1 MLIKLIIDWTN
12 KRIWAA
18 ITDDQLYNTQNAFN
32 LISEPDL
39 SLDYLLGIINSKLM
53 TFLSKTVLR

>member
-12 KRIWAA
+12 KRIWAT

>member
-12 KRIWAA
+12 KRIWAT
-18 ITDDQLYNTQNAFN
+18 ITDDELYNTQNAFN
-32 LISEPDL
+32 LISETDL